1 MYAYDK
7 CPVCGNPRQGIQK
20 DCENCSTVNAYLN
33 IFSGEAAYKVRKN
46 MLDAMCGVHLS
57 NRWSKLKEAGSQ
69 LFVDRGLVGFLNGI
83 TGEVF
88 LIRAGEEVKRY
99 DDVCQI
105 SLNKLNM
112 VLLKKDGQ
120 IVFEGDRYYA
130 QNKLDG
136 LQNVS
141 HVTALPNCTGIV
153 YQDGTVEIRG
163 ASPLREEIQ
172 QWQNVCSLVGGAQHV
187 AALTNDGKVLQAG
200 KPDETVSQWEGVKVL
215 SAVNNDTVALHKN
228 GRVSY
233 DGYDAEKRMAVSQW
247 HDITDIAADSQY
259 IVGLGKDKTIRLA
272 GFCPS
277 MFLRL
282 QY

>member
-1 MYAYDK
+1 
-7 CPVCGNPRQGIQK
+7 
-20 DCENCSTVNAYLN
+20 
-33 IFSGEAAYKVRKN
+33 
-46 MLDAMCGVHLS
+46 
-57 NRWSKLKEAGSQ
+57 
-69 LFVDRGLVGFLNGI
+69 
-83 TGEVF
+83 
-88 LIRAGEEVKRY
+88 
-99 DDVCQI
+99 
-105 SLNKLNM
+105 M

-277 MFLRL
+277 MFLDLGRKDAAEWSNVEL
-282 QY
+282 VAAGNSTIAAVTSDGHLKIAGNIFNVEGIEFRFKAEIDRMLKEL